1 MSKKLTIFWFR
12 RDLRLNDNAGL
23 YRALRNGANVQPIFI
38 FDQNILERLESKA
51 DARVQFIHEA
61 ISKIDTELKKYG
73 ARLWVKFGRPIDV
86 WKQLIEER
94 SIAGVFANRDY
105 EPYALE
111 RDKEVFELLKK
122 KDIVFKGFKDQ
133 VIFDKNE
140 VLKKDGKPYTVFSPY
155 AKVWR
160 AKLNDYFLKSYPTEK
175 YFEQLNPSKRNKI
188 PTLKEIGFEK
198 SDLPI
203 PTTDVEDELIR
214 KYKEQRD
221 IPGVPGTSKLGIHL
235 RFGTISVRELA
246 RRSQPLSFS
255 FLNELTWR
263 DFYHMI
269 IYHFPHAAKNS
280 FKPAYDRIPW
290 INDENQ
296 FEAWCKG
303 ETGYPMVDAGM
314 RELNATGFMH
324 NRVRMVAAS
333 FLTKHLL
340 IDWRWGERYF
350 AEKLL
355 DFDLAANN
363 GGWQWAASSGCD
375 AAPYFRI
382 FNPELQFKRFDG
394 EGKYVRKWV
403 PEFGTPA
410 YPRPIVEHKM
420 ARLRAIET
428 FKTTLKPQG

>member
-1 MSKKLTIFWFR
+1 VSKAISIFWFR
-12 RDLRLNDNAGL
+12 RDLRLNDNAGF
-23 YRALRNGANVQPIFI
+23 YRALRSGEQVQPLFI
-38 FDQNILERLESKA
+38 FDSTILDRLSSKS
-51 DARVQFIHEA
+51 DARVQFIHDA
-61 ISKIDTELKKYG
+61 ISKLDEELKKYG
-73 ARLWVKFGRPIDV
+73 SRLWVRHGKPIEV
-86 WKQLIEER
+86 WKQLTEEKD
-94 SIAGVFANRDY
+94 IASVFTNRDY
-105 EPYALE
+105 EPYALK
-111 RDKEVFELLKK
+111 RDKAVYRLLGEQS
-122 KDIVFKGFKDQ
+122 IPFKGFKDQ

-160 AKLNDYFLKSYPTEK
+160 AQLTDYFLKSYPTEK
-175 YFEQLNPSKRNKI
+175 YFSALSQSKRNKI
-188 PTLKEIGFEK
+188 PSLKEIGFEK
-198 SDLPI
+198 SSLPI
-203 PTTDVEDELIR
+203 PTTSVEDDLIR

-221 IPGVPGTSKLGIHL
+221 IPGISGTSKLGIHL
-235 RFGTISVRELA
+235 RFGTVSVRELA
-246 RRSQPLSFS
+246 RRSQPLSFT
-255 FLNELTWR
+255 FLSELIWR

-269 IYHFPHAAKNS
+269 IYHFPHAAKDS
-280 FKPAYDRIPW
+280 FKPKYDHIPW
-290 INDENQ
+290 INDEKQ
-296 FEAWCKG
+296 FEAWCQG
-303 ETGYPMVDAGM
+303 MTGYPMVDAGM
-314 RELNATGFMH
+314 RELNATGYMH
-324 NRVRMVAAS
+324 NRVRMVTAS

-350 AEKLL
+350 ADRLL

-394 EGKYVRKWV
+394 DAKYVRKWV

-428 FKTTLKPQG
+428 YKTTLKPNG